1 MFSLSVYF
9 ILLKIQS
16 FYGLILLN
24 LKKNEKSIKIDKV
37 MPDNMG

>member
-9 ILLKIQS
+9 ILLKIQNCC
-16 FYGLILLN
+16 GLILLN

>member
-9 ILLKIQS
+9 ILLKIQNC
-16 FYGLILLN
+16 YGLILLN

-37 MPDNMG
+37 MRDNMG